1 MIGSCWITYDRVE
14 GRRDVEMWRE
24 VWRKERRRGVEGG
37 VRRGVEGGEERRV
50 VENI

>member
-1 MIGSCWITYDRVE
+1 MIGSCWITYDREE

-24 VWRKERRRGVEGG
+24 VWRRGVEGG
-37 VRRGVEGGEERRV
+37 AGREVGRGEERRV